1 MHLYEQLDAL
11 NLFKTLVLVV
21 AVSSFGSAVRT
32 GMALR
37 NSRVIVH
44 NSILVFVVDQ
54 LGGVLAG
61 FAAFA
66 VLVEWFDELRPLT
79 QLAIIG
85 LVAWMSSELLAVTKN
100 ELIMRWRAALAHVFG
115 VPVLEQKIE
124 PKPAEQANQTE
135 GGES

>member
-1 MHLYEQLDAL
+1 M
-11 NLFKTLVLVV
+11 
-21 AVSSFGSAVRT
+21 
-32 GMALR
+32 
-37 NSRVIVH
+37 
-44 NSILVFVVDQ
+44 FVVDQ

-115 VPVLEQKIE
+115 VPVL
-124 PKPAEQANQTE
+124 
-135 GGES
+135 

>member
-1 MHLYEQLDAL
+1 MQLYEQLDAL
-11 NLFKTLVLVV
+11 NLFKTLVLVI

-54 LGGVLAG
+54 LGGILAG

-66 VLVEWFDELRPLT
+66 VVSEWFEGLQPLK
-79 QLAIIG
+79 QLAVIG
-85 LVAWMSSELLAVTKN
+85 IAAWMSSELLAVTKN
-100 ELIMRWRAALAHVFG
+100 ELITRWRAGLAIIFG
-115 VPVLEQKIE
+115 VPALEQKIE
-124 PKPAEQANQTE
+124 PKQPE

>member
-1 MHLYEQLDAL
+1 MQLYEQLDAL
-11 NLFKTLVLVV
+11 NLFKTLVLVI

-37 NSRVIVH
+37 NTRVIVH
-44 NSILVFVVDQ
+44 NSILVFIVDQ

-85 LVAWMSSELLAVTKN
+85 LAAWMSSELLAVTKN

>member
-1 MHLYEQLDAL
+1 MQLYEQLDAL
-11 NLFKTLVLVV
+11 NLFKTLVLVI

-37 NSRVIVH
+37 NTRVIVH

-85 LVAWMSSELLAVTKN
+85 LAAWMSSELLAVTKN